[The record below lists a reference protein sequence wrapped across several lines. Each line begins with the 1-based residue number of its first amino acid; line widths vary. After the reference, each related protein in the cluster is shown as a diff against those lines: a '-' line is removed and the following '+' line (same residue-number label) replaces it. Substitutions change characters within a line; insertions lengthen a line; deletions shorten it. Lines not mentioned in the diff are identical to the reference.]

1 MDAIASTLHQPLR
14 SHPLISQPDILQP
27 NLSLPKA
34 VPADEALPYRTPF
47 RRPADCRLANGAS
60 QPEVGDLLI
69 ESARPLLNLMVNI
82 RQQYQPEQDSGLYRQ
97 VADEIQQLE
106 AQLNT
111 LGIDS
116 HTWVDFRYALCC
128 ALDEAVMS
136 QPWGHQGVWAGYSLL
151 TRFHN
156 ESWGGE
162 RFFIRLSEL
171 MTDPER
177 HRSVL
182 RFFLLCLDLGY
193 EGRYRVLPQ
202 GEVALQRLRQRL
214 HQQLYPTSSASCAL
228 HLISPPQPKQHHAE
242 APLSLLLYALA
253 LVLILTLVFL
263 CYHQSLSQ
271 QSQQILQLLMASL
284 AAGSPL

>member
-1 MDAIASTLHQPLR
+1 MDMIDSTVHQR
-14 SHPLISQPDILQP
+14 
-27 NLSLPKA
+27 LP
-34 VPADEALPYRTPF
+34 TQSGI
-47 RRPADCRLANGAS
+47 RLAGAALADLTQFR
-60 QPEVGDLLI
+60 QPASALRWPSAAPVHSWTENRLI

-82 RQQYQPEQDSGLYRQ
+82 RQQYCPEQDSGLYRQ

-106 AQLNT
+106 AHLNIQ
-111 LGIDS
+111 GIETQ
-116 HTWVDFRYALCC
+116 TWVDCRYALCC
-128 ALDEAVMS
+128 SLDEAVMS
-136 QPWGHQGVWAGYSLL
+136 QPWGHKGAWAGYSLL

-171 MTDPER
+171 MTAPER
-177 HRSVL
+177 HRDVL
-182 RFFLLCLDLGY
+182 QFFLICLDLGY

-202 GEVALQRLRQRL
+202 GEVALRQLRQRL
-214 HQQLYPTSSASCAL
+214 HQQLYPAPSTTCTL

-242 APLSLLLYALA
+242 APLSLLLSALA
-253 LVLILTLVFL
+253 LVLILMLVFL
-263 CYHQSLSQ
+263 CYHQSLHQ

>member
-1 MDAIASTLHQPLR
+1 MDMIDSTEHQPLLTQ
-14 SHPLISQPDILQP
+14 SD
-27 NLSLPKA
+27 A
-34 VPADEALPYRTPF
+34 
-47 RRPADCRLANGAS
+47 RLAGVALTHRTQLRQPAPS
-60 QPEVGDLLI
+60 QRWPSTAPAQSWTENLLI

-82 RQQYQPEQDSGLYRQ
+82 RQQYRPEQDSGLYRQ

-106 AQLNT
+106 VHLNAQ
-111 LGIDS
+111 GIDS
-116 HTWVDFRYALCC
+116 QTWVDCRYALCC
-128 ALDEAVMS
+128 SLDEAVMS

-171 MTDPER
+171 MTAPEH

-182 RFFLLCLDLGY
+182 QFFLICLDLGY

-202 GEVALQRLRQRL
+202 GEVALRQLRQRL
-214 HQQLYPTSSASCAL
+214 HQQLYPTPSASGDL
-228 HLISPPQPKQHHAE
+228 HRISPPQPKPHHAE

-263 CYHQSLSQ
+263 CYHQSLHQ

-284 AAGSPL
+284 ADGSPL